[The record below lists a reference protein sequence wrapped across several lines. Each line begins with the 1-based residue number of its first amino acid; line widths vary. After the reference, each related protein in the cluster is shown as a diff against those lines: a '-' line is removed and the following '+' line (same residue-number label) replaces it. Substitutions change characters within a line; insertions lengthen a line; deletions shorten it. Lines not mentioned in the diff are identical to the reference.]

1 MVAKYFNTDAF
12 VANKPGQYGNA
23 GRNLFSGPGYSSTN
37 LSLTKAF
44 PLPGRLGRLQV
55 RAEAFNVF
63 NQVNFGQPEARL
75 INPNFGRILTAGDPR
90 IVQLAV
96 RWGF

>member
-1 MVAKYFNTDAF
+1 MVAQYFNTAAF
-12 VANKPGQYGNA
+12 VANEPGQYGNA
-23 GRNLFSGPGYSSTN
+23 GRNLFSGPGYSSTS
-37 LSLTKAF
+37 LSLTKGLR
-44 PLPGRLGRLQV
+44 LPGRLGRVQV

-63 NQVNFGQPEARL
+63 NQVNFGAPEARL

-90 IVQLAV
+90 IVQLAL